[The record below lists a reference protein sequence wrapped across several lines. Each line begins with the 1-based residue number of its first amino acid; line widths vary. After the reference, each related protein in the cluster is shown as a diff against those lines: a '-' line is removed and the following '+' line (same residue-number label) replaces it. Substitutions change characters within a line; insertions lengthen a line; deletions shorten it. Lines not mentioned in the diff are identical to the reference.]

1 MKRINILLTI
11 VIAAMFAAC
20 SSHSFE
26 DEAKKRLNN
35 HVEKMLGGKTKS
47 FSITDIENIY
57 SDDSIC
63 ILQCNLNGE
72 SYSGEKAS
80 IRTEYYLLW
89 SVGVE
94 KKLLENISI
103 LENGKQSIMDR
114 VLKFEENLPEEK
126 EKRSHALRA
135 FIPGIDAFSIIEV
148 KE

>member
-11 VIAAMFAAC
+11 IIAALFVAC
-20 SSHSFE
+20 SSRSFE
-26 DEAKKRLNN
+26 DEAKRRVNN

-47 FSITDIENIY
+47 FSVTDIENVY

-72 SYSGEKAS
+72 NYSGEKATV
-80 IRTEYYLLW
+80 RVEYYILW
-89 SVGVE
+89 SVGTE
-94 KKLLENISI
+94 KKLLENLTI
-103 LENGKQSIMDR
+103 LENGKKSIMDR
-114 VLKFEENLPEEK
+114 VLKLEENLPTDK